1 MDINHDINKTIESLN
16 FLIYEVFDKADIENE
31 KELDNSFSQFNLFYT
46 ENEYFANIIQYNKT
60 GSNNLVETAINLI
73 NIVHDTLQV
82 MGELTIT
89 MEDKDKFHAFTYM
102 SLVMS
107 KAYLYLYKRLE
118 EGTWAVSPIT

>member
-1 MDINHDINKTIESLN
+1 MEINNEINKTIESLN

-60 GSNNLVETAINLI
+60 SSNNLVETAINLI
-73 NIVHDTLQV
+73 NIVHYTLQV
-82 MGELTIT
+82 MGELT
-89 MEDKDKFHAFTYM
+89 MEDKDKFHAFAYM

-118 EGTWAVSPIT
+118 EGTWAVS